1 MAKVYEVEGT
11 FYVRSGTLEQWSSE
25 SVEGRG
31 ALRVLGKG
39 EIGWVTGT
47 SDFKIGDGKKAWKD
61 LPYIVPAIDTGLY
74 ALRLGTEGAYYSYED
89 IKSILSDLEN
99 VGQEV
104 KTLKTDVAGVKTRL
118 TTFEADLQKAK
129 HIYYDSFMDFPSIGV
144 EGPIYI
150 AKDEDQAYYFNISK
164 LEGEG
169 IGWRKLTGFDVL
181 QCKL

>member
-1 MAKVYEVEGT
+1 MAKIYEVEGT

-39 EIGWVTGT
+39 EIGWIVGT
-47 SDFKIGDGKKAWKD
+47 SNFKIGDGKTIWKN
-61 LPYIVPAIDTGLY
+61 LPYITPSSDSGLY
-74 ALRLGTEGAYYSYED
+74 ALRLGAEGAYYTYED
-89 IKSILSDLEN
+89 ITKILSDLEN

-104 KTLKTDVAGVKTRL
+104 KTLKTDVAAVKTRL
-118 TTFEADLQKAK
+118 TSVEQDLQKAK
-129 HIYYDSFMDFPSIGV
+129 HIYYDTFMDFPSIGV

-169 IGWRKLTGFDVL
+169 VGWRKLTGFDVL

>member
-1 MAKVYEVEGT
+1 MAKIYEVEGT

-31 ALRVLGKG
+31 ALRTLGKG
-39 EIGWVTGT
+39 EIGWVIGT
-47 SDFKIGDGKKAWKD
+47 SDFKIGDGKTIWKN
-61 LPYIVPAIDTGLY
+61 LPYIAPTMDSSLY

-89 IKSILSDLEN
+89 IESILSNLDSVGLE
-99 VGQEV
+99 VE
-104 KTLKTDVAGVKTRL
+104 TLKTDVADVKTRL
-118 TTFEADLQKAK
+118 TSVEQDLQKAK
-129 HIYYDSFMDFPSIGV
+129 HIYYDTFMDFPSIGV

-169 IGWRKLTGFDVL
+169 VGWRKLTGFDVL

>member
-1 MAKVYEVEGT
+1 MAKIYEVEGT

-31 ALRVLGKG
+31 ALRTLGKG
-39 EIGWVTGT
+39 EIGWVIGT
-47 SDFKIGDGKKAWKD
+47 SDFKIGDGKTIWKN
-61 LPYIVPAIDTGLY
+61 LPYIAPTMDSSLY

-89 IKSILSDLEN
+89 IESILSNLDN
-99 VGQEV
+99 VGLEV
-104 KTLKTDVAGVKTRL
+104 ETLKTDVASVKTRL
-118 TTFEADLQKAK
+118 TSVEQDLQKAK
-129 HIYYDSFMDFPSIGV
+129 HIYYDTFMDFPSIGV

-169 IGWRKLTGFDVL
+169 VGWRKLTGFDVL